1 MSERQLV
8 TACRLCRIVKRT
20 SPHICTQRTGVR
32 LFSYVEY
39 YLAYLRMNKAERHV
53 QLFAKPCHR
62 IIVIRH
68 TVETGVNRDSRYVII
83 KLRKPSHLRKS
94 GKQNKAVLAAGYS
107 HCDFVALLYKV
118 EILYCFSYISQ
129 YLLHYFLSFLFLPNL
144 K

>member
-1 MSERQLV
+1 
-8 TACRLCRIVKRT
+8 
-20 SPHICTQRTGVR
+20 
-32 LFSYVEY
+32 
-39 YLAYLRMNKAERHV
+39 MNKAERHV

-107 HCDFVALLYKV
+107 HCDFVALLYKIK
-118 EILYCFSYISQ
+118 ILYGFSYISQ